1 MGRQKYKQWLHRMC
15 RLYGFR
21 ATAPTKVECTL
32 VHAQNALMVQ
42 SRQDMAGLSND
53 HGWGVATYEDHFPHV
68 AKMAWA
74 AYQGEQFRRAAAR
87 VHSRCVMAH
96 VRRATIGPPT
106 LVNTHPFTHA
116 EWTFAH
122 NGTVP
127 SFDHVRPNMLD
138 AMASEHRAAIAG
150 VTDSEHVFRLIMS
163 LYDRDPS
170 RPLLET
176 LSESVQRVVDMC
188 LEASPQAKIGLNTI
202 LTDGERLVGTRL
214 GRTLYYIER
223 DGIYDCEVCGY
234 PHARQDPQRAYRA
247 VVVAS
252 EPISQEVWHE
262 MPERSVYA
270 VTPEMGLH
278 IESLD

>member
-1 MGRQKYKQWLHRMC
+1 MSRQKYKQWLHRMC

-106 LVNTHPFTHA
+106 LVNTPPLYSRRVGLCAQWH
-116 EWTFAH
+116 
-122 NGTVP
+122 G
-127 SFDHVRPNMLD
+127 
-138 AMASEHRAAIAG
+138 SELR
-150 VTDSEHVFRLIMS
+150 SC
-163 LYDRDPS
+163 P
-170 RPLLET
+170 
-176 LSESVQRVVDMC
+176 
-188 LEASPQAKIGLNTI
+188 PQ
-202 LTDGERLVGTRL
+202 
-214 GRTLYYIER
+214 
-223 DGIYDCEVCGY
+223 
-234 PHARQDPQRAYRA
+234 HARRHGIRA
-247 VVVAS
+247 
-252 EPISQEVWHE
+252 P
-262 MPERSVYA
+262 
-270 VTPEMGLH
+270 
-278 IESLD
+278 